1 MSRRRAVLL
10 VNNAARRARR
20 GRIEDEVAA
29 LLSRHLTVV
38 RRSPRSALETEELA
52 REAAEEG
59 FEIVVVGGGDGTL
72 NAAANGLAGSESSLG
87 VIPLGTANDL
97 ARELAIP
104 SSLLRATS
112 RVALGSAS
120 SIDVVSVN
128 GRGFC
133 TVAGLGLVARSTR
146 AAARAR
152 ASWLTRAAAD
162 VAGSSIYR
170 LVTSLELLSTDS
182 LLTDVS
188 IEYTEAGTGV
198 RCSTEGQVH
207 ALFVTNHRTLGGGLR
222 LPVES
227 SAEDGVFELL
237 LVRKRSRASLLINF
251 ARLAAGHPVPD
262 GVIQVIP
269 ATAATIT
276 THGDE
281 AFVADGEVL
290 ATGRAFEVSIRPRAL
305 RVIS

>member
-1 MSRRRAVLL
+1 VLL
-10 VNNAARRARR
+10 VNNATRRARR
-20 GRIEDEVAA
+20 GRVEDEVAA
-29 LLSRHLTVV
+29 LLSRHLTVI
-38 RRSPRSALETEELA
+38 RRSPRSAVETEELA
-52 REAAEEG
+52 QEAAGEG

-72 NAAANGLAGSESSLG
+72 NAAANGLAGSGSSLG

-97 ARELAIP
+97 ARELGIP
-104 SSLLRATS
+104 TGLLRATS
-112 RVALGSAS
+112 RVALGSPS
-120 SIDVVSVN
+120 SLDLVTVN

-146 AAARAR
+146 AASRAR
-152 ASWLTRAAAD
+152 GHWLTSSAAD
-162 VAGSSIYR
+162 LAGSSIYR

-188 IEYTEAGTGV
+188 IEYTEAGTGA
-198 RCSTEGQVH
+198 RLSTAGQVH

-227 SAEDGVFELL
+227 SSDDGVFELL
-237 LVRKRSRASLLINF
+237 LVPKRSRASLLVNF
-251 ARLAAGHPVPD
+251 ARLAAGRVVPE

-276 THGDE
+276 TVGDE
-281 AFVADGEVL
+281 VFVADGEVL
-290 ATGRAFEVSIRPRAL
+290 AKGRAFEISIRPRSL
-305 RVIS
+305 RVIT